1 MEKESSISTNN
12 VNLIIIFYLFFIIGL
27 VNGKQNLF
35 RYRKENH
42 VKLGI
47 NLLSEITMTLNET
60 IGDNKILYCS
70 FKELPDEVFLNNIKI
85 GEKICSVYLSNK
97 NNNTIKIKWKNNL
110 KSCRFMFLSMSNIVE
125 IDLSN
130 FDTSSVTDMS
140 YMFYY
145 CFSLSSLNVSNFD
158 TSLVTD
164 MSYMFFFAVL

>member
-1 MEKESSISTNN
+1 MTENIPCIFLTKDVLKFEIS
-12 VNLIIIFYLFFIIGL
+12 
-27 VNGKQNLF
+27 
-35 RYRKENH
+35 
-42 VKLGI
+42 
-47 NLLSEITMTLNET
+47 NE
-60 IGDNKILYCS
+60 
-70 FKELPDEVFLNNIKI
+70 
-85 GEKICSVYLSNK
+85 LSNRQKSNILSIFVTNDVLKFDKLRKSK
-97 NNNTIKIKWKNNL
+97 NNNMLKIKWKNNL